1 MDRAYSTFDRQVFLV
16 TGLGD
21 RLREARTGKGFTLD
35 DLQSI
40 TKIQKRYLSGIENED
55 YSMMPGSF
63 YVRAFIKQY
72 AEAVGLDPDEMLAL
86 YKDTPSSAMPEE
98 EEGQISSPTLTRR
111 TGLKGNNQLNEMMPK
126 IIVALFI
133 IVIIV
138 VVWYLSQQQA
148 SKNPITDVGTEE
160 TPITMENSKPDPD
173 KVGQGEPDEEELE
186 EPVGEEEKEE
196 PEEPQ
201 QTLAFESASGE
212 TSTYGLTDAEEFKLE
227 IRLTGGSWIGIRDN
241 TGKEWMTPARIMN
254 SGDVIEYDVTET
266 ESVRIRVGRPK
277 STEIY
282 VNGEL
287 LEYGLPPQDT
297 VPQNI
302 LIEYRKQQ

>member
-1 MDRAYSTFDRQVFLV
+1 MDRVYSTSDRQVFLV

-21 RLREARTGKGFTLD
+21 RLKQARTAKGFTLD

-72 AEAVGLDPDEMLAL
+72 AEAVGLDSDEMLSM
-86 YKDTPSSAMPEE
+86 YKNTSPEVSSEE
-98 EEGQISSPTLTRR
+98 EAGQRASSTLTRKR
-111 TGLKGNNQLNEMMPK
+111 GLKNNDQLNEMMPK

-133 IVIIV
+133 IVIV
-138 VVWYLSQQQA
+138 VVIWTLYQGS
-148 SKNPITDVGTEE
+148 SKNKQGDVGSGE
-160 TPITMENSKPDPD
+160 TNQPVIMEKSPAKKDPE
-173 KVGQGEPDEEELE
+173 KV
-186 EPVGEEEKEE
+186 EEKPVEEE
-196 PEEPQ
+196 PEPVKPE

-212 TSTYGLTDAEEFKLE
+212 TSTYGLTGAESFQLE
-227 IRLTGGSWIGIRDN
+227 IRLTGGSWIGVKDSA
-241 TGKEWMTPARIMN
+241 GKEWMSPARIM
-254 SGDVIEYDVTET
+254 SAGETIEFDVTAT
-266 ESVRIRVGRPK
+266 DSVRIRVGRPK

-282 VNGEL
+282 VNGVL
-287 LEYGLPPQDT
+287 LEYGVPAQDN

-302 LIEYRKQQ
+302 LIEYKKE

>member
-1 MDRAYSTFDRQVFLV
+1 MV

-21 RLREARTGKGFTLD
+21 RLKEARTAKGFTLD

-86 YKDTPSSAMPEE
+86 YKDTSSTSAPEE
-98 EEGQISSPTLTRR
+98 EKGQINSPTLTRKK
-111 TGLKGNNQLNEMMPK
+111 GLKVNNQLNEMLPK

-138 VVWYLSQQQA
+138 VAWYLSQQSA
-148 SKNPITDVGTEE
+148 SKNPITDVEKE
-160 TPITMENSKPDPD
+160 QPPITMENSKKDSED
-173 KVGQGEPDEEELE
+173 RDQNQSDGQGIEDPIEEE
-186 EPVGEEEKEE
+186 EPVEEEEE
-196 PEEPQ
+196 PEVPQ

-212 TSTYGLTDAEEFKLE
+212 TSTYGLTGAEEFQLE

-254 SGDVIEYDVTET
+254 AGDIIQYDLTST
-266 ESVRIRVGRPK
+266 DNVRIRVGRPM

-287 LEYGLPPQDT
+287 LEYGVPPTATD
-297 VPQNI
+297 PQNI
-302 LIEYRKQQ
+302 VIEYRKQQ

>member
-1 MDRAYSTFDRQVFLV
+1 M

-21 RLREARTGKGFTLD
+21 RLREARTAKGFTLD

-86 YKDTPSSAMPEE
+86 YKDTSASTTSEE
-98 EEGQISSPTLTRR
+98 EKGQITTPTLTRK
-111 TGLKGNNQLNEMMPK
+111 KGIKVNNQLNEMLPK

-138 VVWYLSQQQA
+138 IAWYLTQKQA
-148 SKNPITDVGTEE
+148 SNNPITDVETEQ
-160 TPITMENSKPDPD
+160 PPVTMENSKTDTGNGEQNQSDEPKVEDPI
-173 KVGQGEPDEEELE
+173 VE
-186 EPVGEEEKEE
+186 EPVEEEE
-196 PEEPQ
+196 PEVPQ
-201 QTLAFESASGE
+201 QTLVFESASGE
-212 TSTYGLTDAEEFKLE
+212 TSTYGLTGAEEFQIE

-241 TGKEWMTPARIMN
+241 NGKEWMTPARIMQT
-254 SGDVIEYDVTET
+254 GDVIQHDLTAT
-266 ESVRIRVGRPK
+266 DNVRIRVGRPM

-287 LEYGLPPQDT
+287 LEYGVPPTATD
-297 VPQNI
+297 PQNI
-302 LIEYRKQQ
+302 VIEYRKQQ